1 MVNYRRTFRLL
12 TLILLLALIPQ
23 SKAWSQVTYHIL
35 TNEFSTRS
43 ASNKAQVDNGIYYKT
58 NIRVEAIRCTSTSST
73 VGLPDEFK
81 SPLLASN
88 AYRYYKTATVTTNTK
103 IYDNEHDSKI
113 IDTAY
118 DIYTGLGD
126 EMVEGSTLAS
136 HGNPTDIYVTYDYN
150 NATSP
155 IDLTGTKV
163 YNVKLG
169 TDRFFCFNDKA
180 TRKNRPGA
188 ALISTVSGEALVSD
202 VFIENKNGINNKKFL
217 LYYQFK
223 FEGSDPYNIT
233 VKTAYTGTDTYPEA
247 NNGLSAEGSVLKEF
261 RDASIFVK
269 MTATGSDKMWLAS
282 DAHKHWNNTATAE
295 CEYLEGFFRGGGSE
309 MSPIFNGFALL
320 PRSSGSSDLVLMAS
334 KMNMSSK
341 IRNITVKQPNV
352 SNQYAYLMSNGGT
365 DPKMQFKAPKD
376 AHAVQLFEIKN
387 YTFKVKTPLS
397 NTVLEATMKWSDYF
411 KSELVTAHV
420 PETLQRK
427 YVTFT
432 GAYAEKDVAGVK
444 QADTSKPISTF
455 EDAANYGG
463 VIWLEYSTTM
473 PFEAL
478 PAGGSYQDARWYTIR
493 MNGSTDAKNIGSYNG
508 SNFVTVTG
516 SSSDLHQGENN
527 AAAQFAFIGD
537 PFELKIISRHASET
551 ASPSAANRYMG
562 CTTGAAAGTTLT
574 AMTGDSDISTWQIE
588 PGAVSN
594 PDYMV
599 LRQFDTA
606 GKFIGW
612 SGGNITYSTTSST
625 IRVVELES
633 KKYVYHIV
641 DGSGNVAVKAT
652 VSQDVGV
659 PLKYSN
665 IPAIIRS
672 PGIGNA
678 TLTFSSDAA
687 GSSVITNAPYDVTA
701 SSNKDIYV
709 RYSFGGSDP
718 MSGALKNV
726 AYFVMLNGEYIYWD
740 SETNTI
746 KSVKPENLPTS
757 DNSQY
762 QWTLGGNDPYAV
774 TIYNNAAT
782 NHYVEIANWST
793 GTVSWSSTV
802 PSSKYIVKLSS
813 YTTATKNIY
822 EVMAATGETAD
833 AGTAEGV
840 TTIYYNM
847 ARLDASTVKM
857 VNNSSS
863 VSGSPTLRFELIP
876 VASPTHNVTYHL
888 LDKEYHD
895 LLQVVARHAVDDIP
909 HLPSDYLSPLVS
921 NYYYWTTAA
930 HNVTLSKIAAETNDV
945 YVTYDTDPKY
955 DLQSKKTMYLL
966 KYALGTPFKAENG
979 SDGLETEAV
988 TPIYPYCNGD
998 CNFFVYGQA
1007 QYDLQQ
1013 EGAASTRTRWAW
1025 FLESALNDPYHVRIC
1040 SRQTETYNEDE
1051 MRAYFITY
1059 QPEGYDKIV
1068 TTLTWPGISGV
1079 QGTEYMILGTPGNN
1093 RLVTSPVDKN
1103 KDNDYDDSGERVY
1116 HVVNSFEQYWKTYD
1130 TARRKVLKQDDKK
1143 YPANPNDPTKV
1154 PDTPYEV
1161 DDARY
1166 TSNRTY
1172 LTDEMG
1178 WHSYDKWAY
1187 AKRWNG
1193 YNSDGKTSK
1202 GWEETEHWFQ
1212 TVHMGEGVFEL
1223 VPVEI
1228 NPVLILLDQHGWEIM
1243 RKPLPTDPDDP
1254 TKAAKYDAIRPYD
1267 SPMVEA
1273 YYFWTKASKRSG
1285 FHQYYNLSQLVTVD
1299 GEPYTS
1305 TSLTDLPPYET
1316 ATNIKDAKGNHLD
1329 EYVTYI
1335 VKDEYAQSYNPSDK
1349 SGEPFMIQ
1357 QGTHF
1362 ASAASAE
1369 ATDITKNDVPAT
1381 GGMSQYIIDNVSQL
1395 TTSGNKKNELWYV
1408 KPNPDID
1415 TEMGYTESLIASWK
1429 GKNPYELYQK
1439 NAKTASLI
1447 TNADDVNDYGGFS
1460 FSNGFDPYNIQITS
1474 VAHNGRYFVTN
1485 AKGAT
1490 LDEGEGSLI
1499 GRYSSDPTVQ
1509 LGAKA
1514 SAGDVPCSWYDSR
1527 ALAIT
1532 NTTFMAV
1539 MDAEGNMQLMPRF
1552 DHTRRVKD
1560 FSTLSLYDPE
1570 VAETETH
1577 TQLYRPL
1584 VYNYRIIDNTG
1595 HESLRYQSGG
1605 DLVPQIPDH
1614 FKSPLA
1620 KNFKYY
1626 KTLTSTGTNTYNL
1639 STLADE
1645 ITKSESFASQGLTS
1659 TTAAGNNVYVRY
1671 SYDEATDRDHILK
1684 GNWLTMQIAEKDAK
1698 YNDGIKKGESKPATI
1713 DGTTA
1718 NRPWQWKF
1726 LETPQS
1732 TPDPYAVYLFNR
1744 SQSKGTKAISE
1755 RFAVLSHSSGGY
1767 ALAKAGGGDYTY
1779 QFLNGSGMNPSTA
1792 AVIAEDKDGENA
1804 SGFTST
1810 SCTFNGTDS
1819 QVLLTNE
1826 VVHTYTYKVF
1836 TNDKVFAIEANQ
1848 EDGTAANNDYVPT
1861 LPDEIKSPMLNLDQF
1876 IYYEKDLS
1884 GEIADADTA
1893 GLALKHLYGIY
1904 DDNVYVRYAAY
1915 DPFKTTY
1922 FVPNEKGSE
1931 DGHVARGAESNDA
1944 PLQLHDNLY
1953 NIVWYN
1959 DNMMKNDGI
1968 AVKGESGK
1976 TELQTDAAYE
1986 WSFEGN
1992 DPYAIKIKSKGAESA
2007 ESATPEANKTKKYY
2021 INSSAVLDVV
2031 ANAQSFMLL
2040 PQSDYTYGVL
2050 AKTGDKTKKLTMPS
2064 DGSAASITESSPT
2077 KYIIFA
2083 LSTYRVTYHL
2093 VIANIGQSPKVTFKA
2108 RDNNDNLI
2116 DKEIDGTTKRN
2127 LTAYGIADVNVGHV
2141 SLGDIL
2147 DVPPTMFRPNVYYD
2161 FYVDEIYDVTTSPSY
2176 SEELNSALTTQYQGR
2191 KLSDKAMIMDE
2202 QLLGKHVKIN
2212 IVYSFNGDLETNAG
2226 DGFILS
2232 PETTKWY
2239 TIEANVDGTPWLAQF
2254 TNAWGFELKEGRGTH
2269 YTNDYLWAPVGDPY
2283 GFVMYNRY
2291 IYKNSG
2297 DSNSGEPTKV
2307 LTTDGFEVGKKL
2319 ITGTENANSVYE
2331 MLEPVT
2337 ENPGYF
2343 RFHPVANTGVPQ
2355 YYLTWTTGDDD
2366 GDGILNVY
2374 LKLGTDATDLTY
2386 GLTEELVKPYYD
2398 RAGYVGGLTLPAKE
2412 LYENVDKD
2420 GSLSASA
2427 KLMEKQKIVYNTANI
2442 VSFTQGYYR
2451 LHSPEDIAGVAVRY
2465 ASGYTHKTELTG
2477 DGILTYGPIPMHFYE
2492 RKGVNTNFEVLGSS
2506 RENKS
2511 DPLGFTQSF
2520 ATQGEIPI
2528 LAPEYDPASIFFFSH
2543 SEGDPS
2549 NLATVSTQG
2558 LYVKGSKGTG
2568 VAEGSSERSS
2578 VIMTDVPGQAT
2589 KLFVMDIGG
2598 AILLIHD
2605 NYVTGGR
2612 ANLKYLSFDQTE
2624 AEHIYDLKLTHNT
2637 HTDHA
2642 KWLMEPANAQ
2652 GLTLRT
2658 HSGGDADTYSTTYY
2672 YTSFYAPFDLLL
2684 PDDTSSKTY
2693 KAYACDKGH
2702 SPWEPP
2708 ADLHPQLM
2716 GVYNKTDKG
2725 CPAAYAADKY
2735 KNKFIPAGTPVLIAV
2750 TSTADTVRATIPTS
2764 SPSTVTIPHGSTLL
2778 GEYLEQKLDP
2788 ISGTGSDKEVRDV
2801 YVLGLPYTSPM
2812 RKAVDYA
2819 TTGDIEATAPRKAE
2833 SGIGFYINA
2842 NQNKELGPSNA
2853 QWTRNN
2859 LYVLANKAYYRAPAP
2874 PAPAPTRGIDFV
2886 PVVFDDDAEDNE
2898 FSTGVSGIKEDGN
2911 GEDRRGYD
2919 NRVYDLQGRCVAT
2932 EEQVKDGT
2940 WRMNVKPGV
2949 YIMSGKKIIV
2959 K

>member
-43 ASNKAQVDNGIYYKT
+43 ASNKAQVDNSSYYKT

-88 AYRYYKTATVTTNTK
+88 AYHYYKTATVTTNTK
-103 IYDNEHDSKI
+103 IYDNENDSKI

-118 DIYTGLGD
+118 DIYTGLGGV
-126 EMVEGSTLAS
+126 MVEGSTLAS

-202 VFIENKNGINNKKFL
+202 AFVRNVKGIGNNTYT

-223 FEGSDPYNIT
+223 FEGNDPYNIT
-233 VKTAYTGTDTYPEA
+233 VKTAYTGDDTFSEA
-247 NNGLSAEGSVLKEF
+247 NNGSGAEGAVKKEF
-261 RDASIFVK
+261 RDASLFVK

-282 DAHKHWNNTATAE
+282 DAHKRWQNSSTAE
-295 CEYLEGFFRGGGSE
+295 CIYLEGFFRGNNSE
-309 MSPIFNGFALL
+309 MSPIFNAFALL
-320 PRSSGSSDLVLMAS
+320 PRSSGSSDWVLMAS

-341 IRNITVKQPNV
+341 IKNITVKQPND
-352 SNQYAYLMSNGGT
+352 SKQYAYLMSNGGT

-376 AHAVQLFEIKN
+376 AHAVQLFEVKN

-397 NTVLEATMKWSDYF
+397 GTELAASMKWSDYF

-606 GKFIGW
+606 GKYIGW
-612 SGGNITYSTTSST
+612 SGGNITYSTISST

-709 RYSFGGSDP
+709 RYSFGGSEP
-718 MSGALKNV
+718 MSGAINSV
-726 AYFVMLNGEYIYWD
+726 AYFVILNGEYIYWD
-740 SETNTI
+740 STTGTI
-746 KSVKPENLPTS
+746 KSVKPEDLPES
-757 DNSQY
+757 DNSHY
-762 QWTLGGNDPYAV
+762 QWTLGGNDPYAM
-774 TIYNNAAT
+774 TIRNNAAT
-782 NHYVEIANWST
+782 DPYVTIADWAA
-793 GTVSWSSTV
+793 GTVSWSHDA

-813 YTTATKNIY
+813 YTTAAKNVY

-840 TTIYYNM
+840 TTVYYNM
-847 ARLDASTVKM
+847 ARLDNSTVKM
-857 VNNSSS
+857 VSNTSSA
-863 VSGSPTLRFELIP
+863 SGSPTLRFELRP
-876 VASPTHNVTYHL
+876 VAKPTHNVTYHL
-888 LDKEYHD
+888 LDKEYKD
-895 LLQVVARHAVDDIP
+895 LLQVVARQAVDDTP
-909 HLPSDYLSPLVS
+909 DLPSDYHSPLVS
-921 NYYYWTTAA
+921 TYHYWTTSA
-930 HNVTLSKIAAETNDV
+930 HNVALSKITAETNDV

-955 DLQSKKTMYLL
+955 DMQNKKTMYLL

-988 TPIYPYCNGD
+988 TPVYPYCNGD

-1040 SRQTETYNEDE
+1040 SRQIETYNEDE

-1059 QPEGYDKIV
+1059 QPEDYDNIV

-1103 KDNDYDDSGERVY
+1103 KDGDYDDSGERVY

-1143 YPANPNDPTKV
+1143 YPANPDDPTKV
-1154 PDTPYEV
+1154 PDTPYV
-1161 DDARY
+1161 VGDARY

-1193 YNSDGKTSK
+1193 HNSDGKTSK

-1212 TVHMGEGVFEL
+1212 TVQMGEGIFEL

-1243 RKPLPTDPDDP
+1243 RKPLPNSPDDP

-1285 FHQYYNLSQLVTVD
+1285 FHQYYNLGQLVEVD
-1299 GEPYTS
+1299 GKPYTS
-1305 TSLTDLPPYET
+1305 TSLTSLPPYET

-1349 SGEPFMIQ
+1349 TGAPFMIQ

-1362 ASAASAE
+1362 ASAASASD
-1369 ATDITKNDVPAT
+1369 TDITQNDVPAT
-1381 GGMSQYIIDNVSQL
+1381 GGMQQYIITNIAQL
-1395 TTSGNKKNELWYV
+1395 TTTGDKKNELWYV

-1415 TEMGYTESLIASWK
+1415 TEMGYTEALISSWK
-1429 GKNPYELYQK
+1429 GKNPYEKYQK
-1439 NAKTASLI
+1439 DARTASLI
-1447 TNADDVNDYGGFS
+1447 TDANDVKDYGGFS

-1490 LDEGEGSLI
+1490 LEEGEGSLV

-1620 KNFKYY
+1620 KNYVYY
-1626 KTLTSTGTNTYNL
+1626 KNLTLTEDVYTEIRDDVDISTKLIDGSL
-1639 STLADE
+1639 D
-1645 ITKSESFASQGLTS
+1645 G
-1659 TTAAGNNVYVRY
+1659 AAPIDNIVYVRY
-1671 SYDEATDRDHILK
+1671 KYDEDADNLKILK
-1684 GNWLTMQIAEKDAK
+1684 GNWLTMQIDGKDAK
-1698 YNDGIKKGESKPATI
+1698 YDSGIKQGTSKPTTI
-1713 DGTTA
+1713 DGTA
-1718 NRPWQWKF
+1718 ENKPWQWKF
-1726 LETPQS
+1726 LRTPQ
-1732 TPDPYAVYLFNR
+1732 TDPDPYAVQLFNR
-1744 SQSKGTKAISE
+1744 NHPGSSNELPSAGDY
-1755 RFAVLSHSSGGY
+1755 FALLPHTSGGY
-1767 ALAKAGGGDYTY
+1767 ALAKARGGAYSY
-1779 QFLNGSGMNPSTA
+1779 QFLNGNGGMSTSNA
-1792 AVIAEDKDGENA
+1792 AVIAQEA
-1804 SGFTST
+1804 GFLST
-1810 SCTFNGTDS
+1810 SCSFSGTKS
-1819 QVLLTNE
+1819 QVLLTDE

-1836 TNDKVFAIEANQ
+1836 TNGKIFAIEADQ
-1848 EDGTAANNDYVPT
+1848 ENGTAANNDYVPT

-1876 IYYEKDLS
+1876 VYYEKDLR
-1884 GEIADADTA
+1884 GEIAAADTA

-1915 DPFKTTY
+1915 NPFKTTF

-1931 DGHVARGAESNDA
+1931 DGHVARGAGSNDA
-1944 PLQLHDNLY
+1944 PLQLDGNLY
-1953 NIVWYN
+1953 NIVWYS
-1959 DNMMKNDGI
+1959 DNMMKNDETE
-1968 AVKGESGK
+1968 VKGESGK
-1976 TELQTDAAYE
+1976 TDLQTDAAYE

-1992 DPYAIKIKSKGAESA
+1992 DPYAIRIKSKGAESA
-2007 ESATPEANKTKKYY
+2007 ESAIAEASKTKKYY

-2031 ANAQSFMLL
+2031 ANAQTFMLL

-2064 DGSAASITESSPT
+2064 DGPAASITESSPT

-2093 VIANIGQSPKVTFKA
+2093 VIANIGQSVTFKA
-2108 RDNNDNLI
+2108 RDESNNVI
-2116 DKEIDGTTKRN
+2116 DQSIDGTTKRN
-2127 LTAYGIADVNVGHV
+2127 LTDYGIADVNVGHV

-2161 FYVDEIYDVTTSPSY
+2161 FYVDEICDVVTSPSY
-2176 SEELNSALTTQYQGR
+2176 SATTNSELTAIYQGQ
-2191 KLSDKAMIMDE
+2191 KLTNKAMVMDE
-2202 QLLGKHVKIN
+2202 RLLGKTVKIN

-2239 TIEANVDGTPWLAQF
+2239 TIEANVNGTPWLAQF

-2366 GDGILNVY
+2366 GDRVQNVY

-2412 LYENVDKD
+2412 LYKNVDKD

-2427 KLMEKQKIVYNTANI
+2427 KLMEKQKIVYNTDNI

-2451 LHSPEDIAGVAVRY
+2451 LHSPEDIAGVTVRY
-2465 ASGYTHKTELTG
+2465 ASGYTRKTELTG
-2477 DGILTYGPIPMHFYE
+2477 DGEQTHGPIPMHFYE
-2492 RKGVNTNFEVLGSS
+2492 RKGVNTNFEVLGS
-2506 RENKS
+2506 
-2511 DPLGFTQSF
+2511 GFTRSA
-2520 ATQGEIPI
+2520 ATQGAIPI
-2528 LAPEYDPASIFFFSH
+2528 YAPEYDPASIFYFTH
-2543 SEGDPS
+2543 SGGDPD

-2558 LYVKGSKGTG
+2558 LYVKGSKGYD
-2568 VAEGSSERSS
+2568 VAESAGERSS
-2578 VIMTDVPGQAT
+2578 VVMTETSGSAT

-2605 NYVTGGR
+2605 NCVADGR
-2612 ANLKYLSFDQTE
+2612 ARLKYLSFDQTD
-2624 AEHIYDLKLTHNT
+2624 ANHIYDLKLTHNT

-2658 HSGGDADTYSTTYY
+2658 HSGGDAGTYSTTYY
-2672 YTSFYAPFDLLL
+2672 YTTFYAPFDLLL

-2693 KAYACDKGH
+2693 AAYACDKDH
-2702 SPWEPP
+2702 SPWAPP

-2716 GVYNKTDKG
+2716 SVYNTAGNG
-2725 CPAAYAADKY
+2725 CPSGFRDSK
-2735 KNKFIPAGTPVLIAV
+2735 KFIPAGTPVLIAA
-2750 TSTADTVRATIPTS
+2750 TSNADTIRATIPTS
-2764 SPSTVTIPHGSTLL
+2764 SPSTVTIPNGNTLS
-2778 GEYLEQKLDP
+2778 GVYLEQKLDP
-2788 ISGTGSDKEVRDV
+2788 ISGTGSDIEVRDV